1 MEPQEK
7 NPFGKQNINDGMA
20 AIFALGSVV
29 AAATT
34 QSVTVAVLPLVGAM
48 GVQMFN
54 RRQLLMNI
62 TNHYETMIR
71 QQNLHIVNHQSSIKN
86 VSEQLDKLQNEVG
99 SNLDIYSQESQKT
112 FASHANTIAS
122 LQSSF
127 AEIQASQQ
135 DLSNQ
140 QQNLST
146 VVEKLQQIENAS
158 HALQSDPTSSEMY
171 YQRGLNFQELGD
183 KEAAISDFNQVIQLD
198 SRHAQAYHQR
208 GLMKAEL
215 RDMQSAVD
223 DLRSAAKFYFENGE
237 IDQYHQARE
246 LAKELYE
253 GDLKKA
259 SDSEESSENNDLIF
273 SEQVLVGSLF
283 DSN

>member
-7 NPFGKQNINDGMA
+7 NLFGKQNLNDGIA
-20 AIFALGSVV
+20 SIFAVGSVI

-54 RRQLLMNI
+54 RRQLLANI

-71 QQNLHIVNHQSSIKN
+71 QQNLHIVNHQNSFKN
-86 VSEQLDKLQNEVG
+86 LTEQLEKLQNDV
-99 SNLDIYSQESQKT
+99 NQKLDDASLESQKT
-112 FASHANTIAS
+112 LVSHADNIAS
-122 LQSSF
+122 LKSSF
-127 AEIQASQQ
+127 AEMQTSQQ

-140 QQNLST
+140 QQNLSQ

-158 HALQSDPTSSEMY
+158 HALQSDPKSADMY
-171 YQRGLNFQELGD
+171 YQRGLSLQELGD
-183 KEAAISDFNQVIQLD
+183 KEAALADFNQAIQLD
-198 SRHAQAYHQR
+198 SHHAPAYHQR
-208 GLMKAEL
+208 GLLQAEL
-215 RDMQSAVD
+215 NAMQSAVD
-223 DLRSAAKFYFENGE
+223 DLRLAAKFYFEKGE
-237 IDQYHQARE
+237 IDQYNHARE
-246 LAKELYE
+246 LAKKLYDGELN
-253 GDLKKA
+253 KA
-259 SDSEESSENNDLIF
+259 SESSESEENNALVF